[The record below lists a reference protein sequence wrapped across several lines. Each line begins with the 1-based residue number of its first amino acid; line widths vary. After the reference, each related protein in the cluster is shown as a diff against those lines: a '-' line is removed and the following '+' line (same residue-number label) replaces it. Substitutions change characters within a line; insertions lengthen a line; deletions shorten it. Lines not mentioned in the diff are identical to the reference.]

1 MTDKRHQTPDSPRRE
16 NVSESGH
23 VSLPQPNAPEHFSG
37 RIGSIFFIPEGAYL
51 RIGVISG
58 HASASASVLSV
69 ANGAMRQIKRAPLRQ
84 HVAAAGDAAPV
95 PEAWNPPL
103 RPACGRRKNRNLP
116 QQTSLGHPPVF
127 GPFRSCPG
135 TAPRSGRHQARFPVR
150 GGGRNPHLL
159 GIRQRTIIHIV
170 KQTGNGISFIVVPC
184 QEPERSQENKG
195 CYRRDASSHA
205 RPPFP

>member
-1 MTDKRHQTPDSPRRE
+1 MADKRHQTPDFPRRE
-16 NVSESGH
+16 DVSESGH

-84 HVAAAGDAAPV
+84 HVAAAGDAAQFQRHGILL
-95 PEAWNPPL
+95 L

-116 QQTSLGHPPVF
+116 QQRSPGHPPVF

-135 TAPRSGRHQARFPVR
+135 TAPRNGEASGALS
-150 GGGRNPHLL
+150 G
-159 GIRQRTIIHIV
+159 
-170 KQTGNGISFIVVPC
+170 
-184 QEPERSQENKG
+184 PERRKKSPPAGHPPEDDHSYCQTNGE
-195 CYRRDASSHA
+195 RHFFHR
-205 RPPFP
+205 RPPPGTRVLPAEQGLLPP